1 MPIIIFQNIRQSFI
15 DMIGYP
21 IRAGTM
27 KPLGGELDEDLHL
40 KPTDALGI
48 TLEDIILMSITL
60 TMYNLAKLE
69 WLLPA

>member
-40 KPTDALGI
+40 KPNCCSVSGL
-48 TLEDIILMSITL
+48 LE
-60 TMYNLAKLE
+60 
-69 WLLPA
+69 LLWKT